1 MTWELDFDM
10 FCQCIFLI
18 KSMVFILFYV
28 IFRNM
33 GVLPE
38 YNLLRRLGWLYNRP
52 QIARTGKSRPQKG
65 SCPCPEARTMGQQ
78 QFPAPTPW

>member
-1 MTWELDFDM
+1 
-10 FCQCIFLI
+10 
-18 KSMVFILFYV
+18 
-28 IFRNM
+28 M